1 MDDTSPV
8 ARAKIVGRS
17 MADLNPSV
25 SRHPTDLAKSA
36 EVGLTKNDSIS
47 ITYEFRTKC
56 AQSGALEN
64 NGQREGFLGLSSLSQ
79 CGGLRAEARIYW
91 GFLPLA
97 SQRRM
102 LNAGGLAEGEELG
115 SNILQVARRTPANCS
130 ENTGHAPTLRPREV
144 TRQLSLELGEVA
156 RDHHRVEPSE
166 N

>member
-64 NGQREGFLGLSSLSQ
+64 NGQREAALYRSAEVCGRRPVFIGDFCLSQ
-79 CGGLRAEARIYW
+79 V
-91 GFLPLA
+91 
-97 SQRRM
+97 S
-102 LNAGGLAEGEELG
+102 GE
-115 SNILQVARRTPANCS
+115 C
-130 ENTGHAPTLRPREV
+130 
-144 TRQLSLELGEVA
+144 
-156 RDHHRVEPSE
+156 
-166 N
+166 